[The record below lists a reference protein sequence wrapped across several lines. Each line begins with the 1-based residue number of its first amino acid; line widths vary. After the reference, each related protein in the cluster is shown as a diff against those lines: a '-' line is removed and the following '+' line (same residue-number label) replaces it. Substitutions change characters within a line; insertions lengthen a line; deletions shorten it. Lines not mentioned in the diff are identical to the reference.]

1 MAQVFQSGGGDEDAQ
16 CTTAPCSSQS
26 FPAQLRPAGKS
37 QQPVVLII
45 LLARPEETGAAE
57 NLTISWFL
65 IEQEGD
71 SKLKRLW
78 EQPG

>member
-1 MAQVFQSGGGDEDAQ
+1 M
-16 CTTAPCSSQS
+16 TALFLPTFPCS
-26 FPAQLRPAGKS
+26 AQTAGKS
-37 QQPVVLII
+37 QQPVLLVI

-65 IEQEGD
+65 TEQEGD

-78 EQPG
+78 QQPG